1 MTPSDDDVVAR
12 LRASFEATATRTPI
26 SAGRFQA
33 IAAAPAEKRSHTLVI
48 SMSAAAAV
56 AAIATVATVAAN
68 GQQGG
73 SGGAST
79 AGAPGP
85 SSSSASGPAASEP
98 AASGPAWSGSAAAG
112 PIASEPAATGCVP
125 QNYFVIAS
133 KAQLTGLTYM
143 LPATPA
149 GYHLYGAW
157 GTIDRSMCADTATWY
172 VEYDDVAGDG
182 NADNSAIQLTAHRSY
197 PGESYPSPVPD
208 TALTTVSVG
217 GQPAGLMDLN
227 GKGVGVLQWTRG
239 DVNFQLVA
247 PLANGSPASI
257 LALAD
262 SLVAVPA
269 DDPRIK
275 APAGC
280 EVPAGD
286 VCVGSS
292 PLPKTTPSATPTAAG
307 GAASNAPRSAPASL
321 AVG

>member
-1 MTPSDDDVVAR
+1 MTPSDDDIVAR
-12 LRASFEATATRTPI
+12 LRASFEATAARTPI

-33 IAAAPAEKRSHTLVI
+33 IAAAPAEKRSHTLVV

-56 AAIATVATVAAN
+56 AAIAAVATVAAN
-68 GQQGG
+68 GQQGRSDG
-73 SGGAST
+73 TAT
-79 AGAPGP
+79 AGVPAP
-85 SSSSASGPAASEP
+85 SSSS
-98 AASGPAWSGSAAAG
+98 ASGPAWSGSAAAG

-172 VEYDDVAGDG
+172 VEYDDAAGDG
-182 NADNSAIQLTAHRSY
+182 NADNNAIQLTAHRSY
-197 PGESYPSPVPD
+197 PGEPYPSQVPD
-208 TALTTVSVG
+208 TAVTKVSVG

-227 GKGVGVLQWTRG
+227 GKGAGVLQWTRG
-239 DVNFQLVA
+239 DVNFQLIA
-247 PLANGSPASI
+247 PLADGSSASI

-292 PLPKTTPSATPTAAG
+292 PLPKTTPSATPTAQG